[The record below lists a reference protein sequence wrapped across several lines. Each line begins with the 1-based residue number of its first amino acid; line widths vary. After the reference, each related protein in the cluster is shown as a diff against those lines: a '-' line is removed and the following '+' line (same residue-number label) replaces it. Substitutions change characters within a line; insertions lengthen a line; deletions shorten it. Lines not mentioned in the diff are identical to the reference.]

1 MLHLLNLSQL
11 RFIPCALPLHR
22 SLPSV
27 SAYDRAAMLELAIED
42 EPRFV
47 CDRREIS
54 RLGPSFTIDTLAE
67 VREELGPD
75 LPLIFL
81 MGSDV
86 FHTIDTWRHWEKLL
100 AYVHLFIVDR
110 PTLSAQFPDHIWK
123 WLRIHRISDLNSLNL
138 VPNGRIFMT
147 SVNALQVSA
156 TEVRNL
162 LYRRLPVNQ
171 FLPSSVFKFVQQ
183 NNLYL
188 DDVNNESEKTSFV
201 QKNTI
206 SR

>member
-1 MLHLLNLSQL
+1 MAVGLFGGTFDPIHNGHLKIAFEMLHLLNLSQL

-100 AYVHLFIVDR
+100 AYVHLFIV
-110 PTLSAQFPDHIWK
+110 LHAYNSQFTYIC
-123 WLRIHRISDLNSLNL
+123 
-138 VPNGRIFMT
+138 
-147 SVNALQVSA
+147 
-156 TEVRNL
+156 
-162 LYRRLPVNQ
+162 
-171 FLPSSVFKFVQQ
+171 
-183 NNLYL
+183 
-188 DDVNNESEKTSFV
+188 
-201 QKNTI
+201 
-206 SR
+206 